1 MFGCCTSQ
9 KYTFAST
16 LNQLDFLQFWYKIF
30 NILPVKTLLKR
41 PSERSTDVTV
51 KRSKGWHLYQSN
63 KCTCMR
69 SRHAASN
76 NSLLSGVEDCCCKHW
91 IKSAGA
97 RSGIDNSSART

>member
-1 MFGCCTSQ
+1 MFGCCTSH

-63 KCTCMR
+63 
-69 SRHAASN
+69 N
-76 NSLLSGVEDCCCKHW
+76 NVLIIICFVNN
-91 IKSAGA
+91 I
-97 RSGIDNSSART
+97 R